1 VEPEILPS
9 EEDQFT
15 SAQAENFKVLR
26 RVIFGAAL
34 LVFSLLLWRALAAGG
49 QINSALHGS
58 SLSKLDGAT
67 RACLL
72 TVCVLVGLVFT
83 WLAST
88 NLAKIL
94 ARQVK

>member
-1 VEPEILPS
+1 VPPR
-9 EEDQFT
+9 EDQLT

-34 LVFSLLLWRALAAGG
+34 LVFSLLLWRALAEGG
-49 QINSALHGS
+49 QVDSALHGS
-58 SLSKLDGAT
+58 SLSKLDGVT

-72 TVCVLVGLVFT
+72 TLCVLVGLVFA